1 MPDGCPAARIPGP
14 MPNDNLPLEP
24 EIREPFDQEPPQL
37 IIATVIPEP
46 PEEEVRPLRFR
57 RRWKLPLAM
66 FLATCLSTYLV
77 GVSMY
82 PTGGGVYALCLMTI
96 LVCHE
101 AGHYLQTRR
110 YGVLATYPFF
120 LPLPVPPIGTLG
132 AVIAMDARIKDRKAL
147 FDIGI
152 SGPLAGL
159 VPTLVFCVVG
169 LYYFSETGPIR
180 PDASQFG
187 DPLLLKLLFRLRF
200 GSLPQGHDVYMGPMG
215 MAAWVGLLITS
226 LNLFPIG
233 QLDGGH
239 VLYALLRR
247 RAHPIAILLLLAA
260 MAAVV
265 WLKYYWWT
273 LMIVLLVFF
282 GPKHPPTANDDVPL
296 GPVRVILGWLTLG
309 FLVLGFAPNPFAQ

>member
-1 MPDGCPAARIPGP
+1 
-14 MPNDNLPLEP
+14 MPNDDLPPVP
-24 EIREPFDQEPPQL
+24 ETREPFYQEPAQFVL
-37 IIATVIPEP
+37 ATVVSEP
-46 PEEEVRPLRFR
+46 PEEEVRPLPFR
-57 RRWKLPLAM
+57 RRWKLPLAL

-77 GVSMY
+77 
-82 PTGGGVYALCLMTI
+82 GGGVYALCLMTI

-110 YGVLATYPFF
+110 YGVLATYPIF
-120 LPLPVPPIGTLG
+120 LPLPVPPIGTFG

-159 VPTLVFCVVG
+159 VPTLVFCVLG
-169 LYYFSETGPIR
+169 LYYFSEPGPIR

-215 MAAWVGLLITS
+215 IAAWVGLLITS

-247 RAHPIAILLLLAA
+247 RAHPIAIFLLFGA

-265 WLKYYWWT
+265 WLEYYWWT
-273 LMIVLLVFF
+273 LMVVLLLFF
-282 GPKHPPTANDDVPL
+282 GPKHPPTANDNVPL
-296 GPVRVILGWLTLG
+296 GPVRVALGWLTLG
-309 FLVLGFAPNPFAQ
+309 FLVLGFTPNPFALEPVPLLNRIW